1 MEKEQIIKALEWC
14 IQSGT
19 CEYCDYNTNSLDVCP
34 IRSDA
39 LALIREL
46 ETNNKDLAAERNRY
60 FDMVCRAVDNAAN
73 YEGYTDATI
82 KAYFGFTDEEYDA
95 VTKYIQDEFYK
106 APDVTDE
113 PCEPVLEHHWQWG
126 FDGLGWSC
134 SSCYEYPVPGQADP
148 HKPMLDTCP
157 NCGAIMDNAD
167 KTAEE
172 CLFGEGATNLV
183 KNGTIASK
191 VSRSTSVS

>member
-1 MEKEQIIKALEWC
+1 MKRNEVIKALEIC
-14 IQSGT
+14 TSPDQGAS
-19 CEYCDYNTNSLDVCP
+19 CP
-34 IRSDA
+34 IKCPYGDIGNCEQSLFTHS

-46 ETNNKDLAAERNRY
+46 ETNNKDLAAERDRY

-113 PCEPVLEHHWQWG
+113 SCEPVLEHHWQWG

-167 KTAEE
+167 NTAEE
-172 CLFGEGATNLV
+172 CLFGEGE
-183 KNGTIASK
+183 KNAD
-191 VSRSTSVS
+191 SR